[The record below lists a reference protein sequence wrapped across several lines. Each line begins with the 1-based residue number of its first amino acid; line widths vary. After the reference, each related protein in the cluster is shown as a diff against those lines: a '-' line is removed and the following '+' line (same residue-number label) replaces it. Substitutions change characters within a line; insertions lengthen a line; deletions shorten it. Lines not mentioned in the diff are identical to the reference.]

1 MGNKWASVDFALC
14 HPSECDQE
22 CGLCQ
27 AATVCTHKLLLQE
40 EPYEEPMLISAK
52 MCVGCG
58 DCVKACPLG
67 AIEIL
72 RGY

>member
-1 MGNKWASVDFALC
+1 MGKWASIDFVLC
-14 HPSECDQE
+14 NPSECNQQ

-27 AATVCTHKLLLQE
+27 ASTACSHKLLLQE

-58 DCVKACPLG
+58 DCVTACPLG
-67 AIEIL
+67 AIKIL
-72 RGY
+72 SGYS